1 LIYKILKRLEMKN
14 EKSIEVLNNLIE
26 INNDRIEGYETAL
39 KETNE
44 SDLTSLFTRYISN
57 SRKFKSELVAEVTR
71 MGGEPEDGTRAS
83 GKIYRAWM
91 EVKAAVTGKERKTV
105 LNSCEYGEDVALET
119 YKDVM
124 EDHFTDLSGD
134 QQKLVSTQYRQ
145 IKADHDAVRDLRD
158 QAVVHA

>member
-1 LIYKILKRLEMKN
+1 MEN
-14 EKSIEVLNNLIE
+14 EKSIEVLNTLVE

-44 SDLTSLFTRYISN
+44 ADLKSLFTRYINN

-105 LNSCEYGEDVALET
+105 LNSCEYGEDVAKDT
-119 YKDVM
+119 YKKVL
-124 EDHFTDLSGD
+124 EDHYTDLSD
-134 QQKLVSTQYRQ
+134 AQQKLVSTQYVQ
-145 IKADHDAVRDLRD
+145 LKADHDAVRNLRD
-158 QAVVHA
+158 QAVEHA

>member
-1 LIYKILKRLEMKN
+1 MKN

>member
-1 LIYKILKRLEMKN
+1 MKN

-145 IKADHDAVRDLRD
+145 IKADHDAVRNLRD

>member
-1 LIYKILKRLEMKN
+1 MKN

-124 EDHFTDLSGD
+124 EDHFIDLSGD

-145 IKADHDAVRDLRD
+145 IKADHDAVRNLRD